1 MMPCK
6 EIKMCCIHYDVSL
19 YYCIY
24 MVESHDLYKIE
35 TYNTPNQADRLWF
48 KVKLMLFENKIK
60 VAIILGT
67 HFEQLL
73 MTSHI
78 SSGFVLY
85 CTLI

>member
-35 TYNTPNQADRLWF
+35 AYNTPNQADRL
-48 KVKLMLFENKIK
+48 
-60 VAIILGT
+60 
-67 HFEQLL
+67 
-73 MTSHI
+73 
-78 SSGFVLY
+78 
-85 CTLI
+85 

>member
-6 EIKMCCIHYDVSL
+6 EIKMRCIHYDVSL
-19 YYCIY
+19 YCIY
-24 MVESHDLYKIE
+24 MFESHDLYKIE
-35 TYNTPNQADRLWF
+35 AFNTPNQVDRLWF

-78 SSGFVLY
+78 SSSFVLY
-85 CTLI
+85 STLI

>member
-35 TYNTPNQADRLWF
+35 AYNTPI
-48 KVKLMLFENKIK
+48 KLIGYGLKSN
-60 VAIILGT
+60 
-67 HFEQLL
+67 
-73 MTSHI
+73 
-78 SSGFVLY
+78 
-85 CTLI
+85 